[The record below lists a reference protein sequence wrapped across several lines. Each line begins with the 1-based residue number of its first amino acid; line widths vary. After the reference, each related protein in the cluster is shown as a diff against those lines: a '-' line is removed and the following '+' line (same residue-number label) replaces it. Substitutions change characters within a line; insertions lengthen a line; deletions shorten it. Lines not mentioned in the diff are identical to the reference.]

1 MIYAL
6 RALFI
11 LMFFYMTYVVIS
23 TSMESNLFEEW
34 SNLAAIPWL
43 VATIKDFYANTIII
57 VLWMLYKEKTW
68 APRIIWS
75 VLFVGLGS
83 IATSA
88 YVLVHL
94 FRASSND
101 SIEKTLLRAA

>member
-6 RALFI
+6 RVLFI
-11 LMFFYMTYVVIS
+11 LMFFYMTFVVVS
-23 TSMESNLFEEW
+23 TSLESNLFEEW

-57 VLWMLYKEKTW
+57 SLWMFYKEKTW
-68 APRIIWS
+68 GARLLWFL
-75 VLFVGLGS
+75 LFVGLGS

-88 YVLVHL
+88 YVLMIL
-94 FRASSND
+94 FRVSVND
-101 SIEKTLLRAA
+101 PVENVLLRSR